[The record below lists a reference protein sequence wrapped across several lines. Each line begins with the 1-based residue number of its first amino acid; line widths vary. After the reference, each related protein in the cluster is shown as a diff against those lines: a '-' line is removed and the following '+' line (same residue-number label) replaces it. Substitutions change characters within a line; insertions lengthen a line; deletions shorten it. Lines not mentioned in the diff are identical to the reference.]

1 MLENNDYFNNLIA
14 WYGTLLTDNQL
25 DIMQSYY
32 QEDLSLAEIAKNNNV
47 SRSAIFD
54 TIKRSENIL
63 INYEEK
69 LQLYEKFTLRNKQYN
84 KLKELQIEA
93 VKEIVEQL
101 EKIE

>member
-63 INYEEK
+63 INFEEK
-69 LQLYEKFTLRNKQYN
+69 LQLYEKFILRNKQYN